1 MPIQPAGSVR
11 ALALVGPTSAGKT
24 TLLEA
29 LLQVTGTVDG
39 GLGINR
45 LDLITMT
52 TSVAVDL
59 SIGTASHTGGVGNIQ
74 NVDGGSGDD

>member
-29 LLQVTGTVDG
+29 LLQATG
-39 GLGINR
+39 
-45 LDLITMT
+45 
-52 TSVAVDL
+52 AVDRR
-59 SIGTASHTGGVGNIQ
+59 AGGAQ
-74 NVDGGSGDD
+74 R